1 MRIVVEQKGDPF
13 AHLDEITEIWRELK
27 ALEGTRI
34 EIERT
39 LMDIQDRL
47 NRLPEGGLR
56 RGTENIVRYI
66 RERV

>member
-1 MRIVVEQKGDPF
+1 MRLVVEQKDDPL
-13 AHLDEITEIWRELK
+13 AHLDEITEIWRALE
-27 ALEGTRI
+27 ALEGTRR

-47 NRLPEGGLR
+47 NRLPESGLR